1 MTLDRALVLD
11 VVVILRTHQRMSAAL
26 DVLTL
31 VRAPGTPLEYPSW
44 LTTETKRVH
53 DLLEAAIAD
62 APPD

>member
-1 MTLDRALVLD
+1 MTIDRGLVVDLLA
-11 VVVILRTHQRMSAAL
+11 ILRTHQRMSSAL

-44 LTTETKRVH
+44 LTSETTRVH
-53 DLLEAAIAD
+53 DLLEAALLD

>member
-1 MTLDRALVLD
+1 MTLDRTLVADLLA
-11 VVVILRTHQRMSAAL
+11 VLRTHERMSAAL

-44 LTTETKRVH
+44 LTTETKR
-53 DLLEAAIAD
+53 LREALEAALAD